1 MSLYDTIQKKLTSIL
16 TKELLPK
23 LAEAATEIALNL
35 GDEPPAKESINL
47 LFQDAFRKVLDSP
60 KTTTK
65 SPKAAAKKK
74 EPKVTKPQKSKW
86 IDLSEMKKQ
95 LEESDGTKYYCGFV
109 ADRGPNKRKFCGVQL
124 VGINCGSMSDDKE
137 WTPHTP
143 EQESEQ
149 VDTFRD
155 MRCKNCWAVG
165 KSGSYRKPGGFMKFY
180 SDELVDSEPEPEPEL
195 TEEQIARKEALKQKK
210 KEEKLEAKREAKRQE
225 KEEDKIS
232 LERNADIAELIRK
245 GDHDGAH
252 DLIIKRQ
259 DDTPDDR
266 ILNKLFHENSE
277 LMISKEFSAGPTYTP
292 DSPTYNPYPED
303 NNTFDQVPVDPSGS
317 DDEF

>member
-47 LFQDAFRKVLDSP
+47 LFEDAFRKVLDSP

-65 SPKAAAKKK
+65 SPKAASKKKK
-74 EPKVTKPQKSKW
+74 EKEANVTKPQKSKW

-95 LEESDGTKYYCGFV
+95 LEESDGKKYYCGFV
-109 ADRGPNKRKFCGVQL
+109 ADRGPNKRKFCGVEL

-143 EQESEQ
+143 EQESQQ

-165 KSGSYRKPGGFMKFY
+165 KSGAYRKPGGFMKFY
-180 SDELVDSEPEPEPEL
+180 SDELVDPEPEL

-210 KEEKLEAKREAKRQE
+210 KEEKLEAKREKKRQE

-232 LERNADIAELIRK
+232 LQRNADISELINN
-245 GDHDGAH
+245 GDYDAAH

-259 DDTPDDR
+259 DETPDDR
-266 ILNKLFHENSE
+266 VLHEMFLQTQKLKVDAYFPEPPE
-277 LMISKEFSAGPTYTP
+277 
-292 DSPTYNPYPED
+292 SPTYNPYPAD
-303 NNTFDQVPVDPSGS
+303 GDD